1 MQEPE
6 DPKDESWEKLKKGWK
21 ETSEET
27 LGRRKEQ
34 NKAWMSHHTI
44 SKTTLKRKKKEI
56 LNKARTS
63 SQKVRAHAEYAEA
76 NKDVKRSVRNDK
88 RRYIEDLAK
97 EAETAASQHNM
108 KTLYDTTKQMSSRFK
123 ASNHQIKDLNGRL
136 LTSTEDQNKRWV
148 EHFKQ
153 LLNRPPPANPPT
165 LPPSDQELDINCEP
179 PTETEIKKAIKSL
192 KNNKAAG
199 PDDIPAELLRA
210 DIDTSVH
217 MPHGFIG
224 KI

>member
-1 MQEPE
+1 M
-6 DPKDESWEKLKKGWK
+6 
-21 ETSEET
+21 
-27 LGRRKEQ
+27 
-34 NKAWMSHHTI
+34 
-44 SKTTLKRKKKEI
+44 
-56 LNKARTS
+56 
-63 SQKVRAHAEYAEA
+63 RAHAEYAET

-88 RRYIEDLAK
+88 RKYIEDLAK
-97 EAETAASQHNM
+97 EAETAASQHNL

-123 ASNHQIKDLNGRL
+123 ASNHQIKGLNGRL
-136 LTSTEDQNKRWV
+136 LTTTEDQNKRCV

-199 PDDIPAELLRA
+199 PHDIPAELLKA

-217 MPHGFIG
+217 MLHGLRKDLGSVIYNIRVERGSFG
-224 KI
+224 EVT